1 MKTLSEI
8 RKRKTTEEIKTEI
21 MSDVNKIL
29 EMDEASSWVQDKIDQ
44 ARGSDSPE
52 LGNSGRLRADLAELP
67 VDAIG
72 NLLRSVLSRSQRM
85 ELKKIL

>member
-1 MKTLSEI
+1 MKTFTEI
-8 RKRKTTEEIKTEI
+8 RQIKTTEEIKEEMKTDWINLYTEE
-21 MSDVNKIL
+21 N
-29 EMDEASSWVQDKIDQ
+29 WVQSKIDQ

-52 LGNSGRLRADLAELP
+52 LANRGRLRADLSELP

-85 ELKKIL
+85 ELKRIL

>member
-1 MKTLSEI
+1 MKTFTEF
-8 RKRKTTEEIKTEI
+8 RKISSAEEVRNKI
-21 MSDVNKIL
+21 MKDVNEIVD
-29 EMDEASSWVQDKIDQ
+29 MDEASSWVQGKIDQ

-52 LGNSGRLRADLAELP
+52 LGNRGRLRADLADLP

-85 ELKKIL
+85 ELKRIL

>member
-1 MKTLSEI
+1 MKTFTEI
-8 RKRKTTEEIKTEI
+8 RQIKTTEEIKEEVKTDWTNLYTEE
-21 MSDVNKIL
+21 N
-29 EMDEASSWVQDKIDQ
+29 WVKSKIDQ

-52 LGNSGRLRADLAELP
+52 LAKRGRLRADLAELP

-85 ELKKIL
+85 ELKRIL

>member
-1 MKTLSEI
+1 MKTFGEV

-21 MSDVNKIL
+21 MSDVNKLL

-52 LGNSGRLRADLAELP
+52 LGNRGRLRADLAELP

-85 ELKKIL
+85 ELKRIL